1 MFAGTL
7 ASAPAPYMNNS
18 NMRYP
23 AATITV
29 ENIPHTAHLTEQN
42 NEAGSFEYTT
52 ATTAAGTYKKY
63 PPRRS
68 DMAEPMPA
76 ARAPYTGPNMIP
88 LNTTIA
94 SPG

>member
-1 MFAGTL
+1 MIVITAFM
-7 ASAPAPYMNNS
+7 MN
-18 NMRYP
+18 
-23 AATITV
+23 V
-29 ENIPHTAHLTEQN
+29 
-42 NEAGSFEYTT
+42 
-52 ATTAAGTYKKY
+52 AGTYKKY
-63 PPRRS
+63 PPRMS

>member
-42 NEAGSFEYTT
+42 NEAGNGPAVQNDSDNSFYDECC
-52 ATTAAGTYKKY
+52 
-63 PPRRS
+63 R
-68 DMAEPMPA
+68 
-76 ARAPYTGPNMIP
+76 NI
-88 LNTTIA
+88 
-94 SPG
+94 